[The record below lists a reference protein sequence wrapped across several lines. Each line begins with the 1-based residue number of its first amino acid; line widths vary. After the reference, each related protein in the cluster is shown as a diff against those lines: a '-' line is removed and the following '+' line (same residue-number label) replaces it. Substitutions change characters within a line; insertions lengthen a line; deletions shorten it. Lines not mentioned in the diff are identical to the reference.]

1 MSRIIRKKKLKS
13 IQFKKCNFFHLQ
25 SPQSN
30 FPFHR
35 FKARKSE
42 DSSQSSLSPFHSCF
56 LQSGLGVFCRNFV
69 RQRHHEPDRQSQS
82 AFYFCFF

>member
-13 IQFKKCNFFHLQ
+13 IQFKKCNSFHLQ

-42 DSSQSSLSPFHSCF
+42 DSSQSSLSLFHSYF
-56 LQSGLGVFCRNFV
+56 LQLELGAFCHSFE

>member
-25 SPQSN
+25 SPQQYS
-30 FPFHR
+30 PFHS

-42 DSSQSSLSPFHSCF
+42 DSSQSSLSFFHSYF
-56 LQSGLGVFCRNFV
+56 LQLELGAFCHSFE
-69 RQRHHEPDRQSQS
+69 RQRHHEPDRRSQS

>member
-25 SPQSN
+25 SPQQYS
-30 FPFHR
+30 PFHS

-56 LQSGLGVFCRNFV
+56 LQSGLGVFCRNFA
-69 RQRHHEPDRQSQS
+69 RQRHHEPGRRSQS
-82 AFYFCFF
+82 AFYFYFF

>member
-25 SPQSN
+25 SPQQYS
-30 FPFHR
+30 PFHS

-42 DSSQSSLSPFHSCF
+42 DSSQSSLSLFHSYF
-56 LQSGLGVFCRNFV
+56 LQLELGAFCRNFE
-69 RQRHHEPDRQSQS
+69 RQRHHEPDRRSQS
-82 AFYFCFF
+82 TFYFCFF